1 MDGRW
6 EGDIPY
12 GAFVAVLSTVSF
24 SNSDDPSHHGE
35 RTLSMNLA
43 AVHVLATPIKDC
55 GHISF

>member
-1 MDGRW
+1 MDERW
-6 EGDIPY
+6 EGDIPF

-24 SNSDDPSHHGE
+24 SDSHDPSHGKE

-43 AVHVLATPIKDC
+43 AVHVLATPIEDC